1 MGGNLLEK
9 KTTISDSQLGKAA
22 NKLDLCKRFNLDL
35 NKPLISFI
43 GRLVY
48 EKGADLL
55 PDIFYKTLIKEE
67 INILIL
73 GSGELK
79 VEAELKSLNIP
90 FKNSYASY
98 IGYDEKLAHQIYAG
112 SDFLLM
118 PSRVEP
124 CGLNQMYALRYGT
137 IPIVRR
143 TGGLKDT
150 VIDIG
155 DGGFGICH
163 DEASVENVVYSID
176 RAVLLYKNEEEFKE
190 IRKICMQIDHSWD
203 LSEREYLSLYK
214 SINQ

>member
-1 MGGNLLEK
+1 MEDDLAG
-9 KTTISDSQLGKAA
+9 ISDSLSDVQSGKMA
-22 NKLDLCKRFNLDL
+22 NKLDLCKRFNLDVS
-35 NKPLISFI
+35 KPLFSFI

-55 PDIFYKTLIKEE
+55 PTIFYKSLIKEE
-67 INILIL
+67 INIFIL
-73 GSGELK
+73 GSGDVK

-98 IGYDEKLAHQIYAG
+98 IGYNEELAHQIYAG

-137 IPIVRR
+137 IPVVRS

-150 VIDIG
+150 VVDID

-163 DEASVENVVYSID
+163 DMASVGDVVNSID
-176 RAVLLYKNEEEFKE
+176 RAIQLYNDKEEFYN
-190 IRKICMQIDHSWD
+190 IRKKCMQIDHSWD
-203 LSEREYLSLYK
+203 ISEREYLSLYQ
-214 SINQ
+214 SINH

>member
-1 MGGNLLEK
+1 MEDRLLER
-9 KTTISDSQLGKAA
+9 KTSMSENKSGKMA
-22 NKLDLCKRFNLDL
+22 NKFDLCKRFNLDI
-35 NKPLISFI
+35 NKPLFSFI

-55 PDIFYKTLIKEE
+55 PTIFYKSLIKGE

-73 GSGELK
+73 GSGEVK
-79 VEAELKSLNIP
+79 VEAELKSLDIP
-90 FKNSYASY
+90 FKNNYASY

-137 IPIVRR
+137 IPVVRR

-163 DEASVENVVYSID
+163 DKTSVEDVVYSID
-176 RAVLLYKNEEEFKE
+176 RAVLLYKNKSEFNK
-190 IRKICMQIDHSWD
+190 IRKKCMQIDHSWD
-203 LSEREYLSLYK
+203 LSVREYLSLYQ
-214 SINQ
+214 SIN

>member
-1 MGGNLLEK
+1 MEEELLNK
-9 KTTISDSQLGKAA
+9 KISKSDSRSGKMT
-22 NKLDLCKRFNLDL
+22 NKIELCKRFNLDI
-35 NKPLISFI
+35 NKPLFSCI

-55 PDIFYKTLIKEE
+55 PVIFYKSLIKEE

-79 VEAELKSLNIP
+79 VEAELKSLDIP

-98 IGYDEKLAHQIYAG
+98 IGFNEKLAHQIYAG

-137 IPIVRR
+137 IPVVRR

-150 VIDIG
+150 VIDIR

-163 DEASVENVVYSID
+163 DETSVEDVVYSMD
-176 RAVLLYKNEEEFKE
+176 RAATLYKNKGEFNE
-190 IRKICMQIDHSWD
+190 IRKKCMLIDHSWD
-203 LSEREYLSLYK
+203 ISVQEYLSLYQ

>member
-1 MGGNLLEK
+1 MADKLLK
-9 KTTISDSQLGKAA
+9 KKISVSDTKSGKMA
-22 NKLDLCKRFNLDL
+22 NKLNLCKRFNLDVS
-35 NKPLISFI
+35 KPLFSFI

-55 PDIFYKTLIKEE
+55 PDIFYKTLLKEE
-67 INILIL
+67 VNILAL

-79 VEAELKSLNIP
+79 VEAELKSMGIP
-90 FKNSYASY
+90 FKSSYASY

-137 IPIVRR
+137 IPVVRR

-163 DEASVENVVYSID
+163 DEASVEDVIYSID
-176 RAVLLYKNEEEFKE
+176 RAIQLYKNNKEFNE
-190 IRKICMQIDHSWD
+190 IRKKCMQIDHSWD

-214 SINQ
+214 SIKP

>member
-1 MGGNLLEK
+1 MPDSLLKENFSV
-9 KTTISDSQLGKAA
+9 SDTKSGKMA
-22 NKLDLCKRFNLDL
+22 NKLDLCKRFDLDIS
-35 NKPLISFI
+35 KPLFSFI

-55 PDIFYKTLIKEE
+55 PVIFYKSLLKEE

-73 GSGELK
+73 GSGDVK
-79 VEAELKSLNIP
+79 VEAELKSLDIP
-90 FKNSYASY
+90 FRNSYASF

-137 IPIVRR
+137 IPVVRR

-150 VIDIG
+150 VIDI
-155 DGGFGICH
+155 DNGGFGICH
-163 DEASVENVVYSID
+163 EKASVEDVVYAID
-176 RAVLLYKNEEEFKE
+176 RAVQFYKNREEFHK
-190 IRKICMQIDHSWD
+190 IRKICMQFDHSWD

-214 SINQ
+214 LIKP

>member
-1 MGGNLLEK
+1 MEK
-9 KTTISDSQLGKAA
+9 KTLISNNQSGKMA
-22 NKLDLCKRFNLDL
+22 NKLGLCKRFNLDVT
-35 NKPLISFI
+35 KPLFSFI

-55 PDIFYKTLIKEE
+55 PDIFYKALLKGE

-73 GSGELK
+73 GSGDIK

-98 IGYDEKLAHQIYAG
+98 IGYNENLAHQIYAG

-137 IPIVRR
+137 IPVVRR

-163 DEASVENVVYSID
+163 DEASIEDVVYSID
-176 RAVLLYKNEEEFKE
+176 RAVRLYQNGKEFDK
-190 IRKICMQIDHSWD
+190 IRKRCMQIDHSWD
-203 LSEREYLSLYK
+203 LSIQEYLSLYK

>member
-1 MGGNLLEK
+1 MPGKLLEK
-9 KTTISDSQLGKAA
+9 KNSVSDTKSGKMA
-22 NKLDLCKRFNLDL
+22 NKLDLCKRFDLDIS
-35 NKPLISFI
+35 KPLFSFI

-55 PDIFYKTLIKEE
+55 PLIFYKSLLKEE

-73 GSGELK
+73 GSGDVK
-79 VEAELKSLNIP
+79 VEAELKSLDIP
-90 FKNSYASY
+90 FRNSYASF

-137 IPIVRR
+137 IPVVRR

-150 VIDIG
+150 VIDI
-155 DGGFGICH
+155 DSGGFGICH
-163 DEASVENVVYSID
+163 EKASVEDVVYSID
-176 RAVLLYKNEEEFKE
+176 RAVQFYKNREEFHK
-190 IRKICMQIDHSWD
+190 IRKICMQFDHSWD

-214 SINQ
+214 LIKP

>member
-1 MGGNLLEK
+1 MAEK
-9 KTTISDSQLGKAA
+9 FLKKQTSISDPPSGKMA
-22 NKLDLCKRFNLDL
+22 NKLDLCKRFNLDVE
-35 NKPLISFI
+35 KPLFSFI

-55 PDIFYKTLIKEE
+55 PVIFYKSLLKQE

-73 GSGELK
+73 GSGDVE
-79 VEAELKSLNIP
+79 VEAELKSLNTP
-90 FKNSYASY
+90 FKKSFASH

-137 IPIVRR
+137 IPVVRR
-143 TGGLKDT
+143 TGGLRDT

-163 DEASVENVVYSID
+163 DQASVEDVVYSIG
-176 RAVLLYKNEEEFKE
+176 RAIQLYENKEEFNK
-190 IRKICMQIDHSWD
+190 IRKKCMQIDHSWD
-203 LSEREYLSLYK
+203 VSEREYLSLYK
-214 SINQ
+214 LINQ

>member
-1 MGGNLLEK
+1 
-9 KTTISDSQLGKAA
+9 
-22 NKLDLCKRFNLDL
+22 LDL

-163 DEASVENVVYSID
+163 DEASVENVVYSVD

>member
-1 MGGNLLEK
+1 MKGNLLEK
-9 KTTISDSQLGKAA
+9 KVSKSKNRSGKMT

-124 CGLNQMYALRYGT
+124 CGLNQIYALRYGT

-163 DEASVENVVYSID
+163 DQATVEDVVYSID

>member
-1 MGGNLLEK
+1 MKVGLSG
-9 KTTISDSQLGKAA
+9 ISDSLSDVQSGKMA
-22 NKLDLCKRFNLDL
+22 NKLNLCKRFNLDV
-35 NKPLISFI
+35 NKPLFSFI

-55 PDIFYKTLIKEE
+55 PVIFYKSLIKEE
-67 INILIL
+67 INIFIL
-73 GSGELK
+73 GSGDVK
-79 VEAELKSLNIP
+79 VEAELKSLDNP

-98 IGYDEKLAHQIYAG
+98 IGYNEKLAHQIYAG

-137 IPIVRR
+137 IPVVRR

-150 VIDIG
+150 VIDIE

-163 DEASVENVVYSID
+163 DKASVEDVVNSID
-176 RAVLLYKNEEEFKE
+176 RAIQLYNNKEEFYD
-190 IRKICMQIDHSWD
+190 IRKKCMQIDHSWD
-203 LSEREYLSLYK
+203 ISEREYLSLYK
-214 SINQ
+214 LIKP

>member
-1 MGGNLLEK
+1 MEGKVSK
-9 KTTISDSQLGKAA
+9 KNTSISVKPSGKMA
-22 NKLDLCKRFNLDL
+22 NKADLCKRFNLDL
-35 NKPLISFI
+35 RKPLFSFI

-55 PDIFYKTLIKEE
+55 PVIFYKSLIKEN

-79 VEAELKSLNIP
+79 VEAELKSLDIP

-137 IPIVRR
+137 VPVVRR

-155 DGGFGICH
+155 DGGCGICH
-163 DEASVENVVYSID
+163 DQASVEDVVYSID
-176 RAVLLYKNEEEFKE
+176 RAVQLYKNKREFNE
-190 IRKICMQIDHSWD
+190 IRKKCMQIDHSWD
-203 LSEREYLSLYK
+203 ISEREYLSLYQ
-214 SINQ
+214 SINH